1 MLQPKKT
8 KFRKTQKGK
17 IKGLADRGSSV
28 VFGSYGVKSLQPGFI
43 TNRQI
48 EAARIVISRSLS
60 KNCKMW
66 IRIFPD
72 KSITKKPNEVRMG
85 SGKGEH
91 EYWAAPVKPGRVLF
105 EVEGLN
111 FETAKKVMGLVGDKL
126 PVKTEFV
133 TRCELVK
140 F

>member
-111 FETAKKVMGLVGDKL
+111 FETAKKVMELVGDKL

>member
-17 IKGLADRGSSV
+17 IKGLADRGNKI
-28 VFGSYGVKSLQPGFI
+28 VFGSYGVRTLQPGFI
-43 TNRQI
+43 SNRQI

-85 SGKGEH
+85 NGKGDH

-105 EVEGLN
+105 EVEGLD
-111 FETAKKVMGLVGDKL
+111 FDRAKRVMELVGDKL
-126 PVKTEFV
+126 PVKTDFV
-133 TRCELVK
+133 CRCDLMK

>member
-17 IKGLADRGSSV
+17 IKGLADRGNKI
-28 VFGSYGVKSLQPGFI
+28 VFGSYGVRTLQPGFI
-43 TNRQI
+43 SNRQI

-85 SGKGEH
+85 NGKGDH

-105 EVEGLN
+105 EVEGLD
-111 FETAKKVMGLVGDKL
+111 FDRAKKVMELVGDKL
-126 PVKTEFV
+126 PVKTDFV
-133 TRCELVK
+133 CRCDLMK

>member
-17 IKGLADRGSSV
+17 IKGLADRGNSI
-28 VFGSYGVKSLQPGFI
+28 VFGSYGIKSLEPGFI
-43 TNRQI
+43 SNRQI
-48 EAARIVISRSLS
+48 EAARIVISRSLQ

-85 SGKGEH
+85 SGKGDH

-105 EVEGLN
+105 EVEGLDLA
-111 FETAKKVMGLVGDKL
+111 TAKEVMGRVADKL
-126 PVKTEFV
+126 PVKTNFAC
-133 TRCELVK
+133 RCDLVK

>member
-105 EVEGLN
+105 EVEGLD
-111 FETAKKVMGLVGDKL
+111 FETAKRVMGLVGDKL
-126 PVKTEFV
+126 PVKTGFV

>member
-8 KFRKTQKGK
+8 KFRKIQKGK
-17 IKGLADRGSSV
+17 IKGSADRGCSV
-28 VFGSYGVKSLQPGFI
+28 AFGSYGVKSLQPGFV

-66 IRIFPD
+66 IRVFPD

-85 SGKGEH
+85 GGKGEH

-105 EVEGLN
+105 EVEGLDL
-111 FETAKKVMGLVGDKL
+111 ETAKRVMGVVGDKL
-126 PVKTEFV
+126 SMKTAF
-133 TRCELVK
+133 TCRPDLVK

>member
-8 KFRKTQKGK
+8 KFRKTQKGR
-17 IKGLADRGSSV
+17 IRGLASKGTSV
-28 VFGSYGVKSLQPGFI
+28 VFGAYGVKSLEKGFI
-43 TNRQI
+43 SNRQI
-48 EAARIVISRSLS
+48 EAARIVISRALN

-85 SGKGEH
+85 SGKGDH
-91 EYWAAPVKPGRVLF
+91 EYWAAVVKPGRVLF
-105 EVEGLN
+105 EVEGLDMK
-111 FETAKKVMGLVGDKL
+111 TAKRVMDVVGDKL
-126 PVKTEFV
+126 PVKTVFV
-133 TRCELVK
+133 SRNDLVK